1 MKQIKKNG
9 LLWGIVGT
17 IALLVIVAVVVR
29 TPKTCHHV
37 EVIDAGKEA
46 TCFEPGLT
54 DGVHCSICGEVLKE
68 QEIIPA
74 LGHTTNAGI
83 CSRCGE
89 SIGVWT
95 TRNYVDEFNEPTYM
109 RYVTTTSKLTG
120 TFSNT
125 AATNEK
131 LTADIIV
138 DSINVSFILYEYGK
152 YQVKSNLDSSYHIT
166 IKYGTSKR
174 NVIGKLNSDRIEIY
188 GKQDI
193 LSLIHI

>member
-83 CSRCGE
+83 
-89 SIGVWT
+89 
-95 TRNYVDEFNEPTYM
+95 
-109 RYVTTTSKLTG
+109 
-120 TFSNT
+120 
-125 AATNEK
+125 
-131 LTADIIV
+131 
-138 DSINVSFILYEYGK
+138 
-152 YQVKSNLDSSYHIT
+152 
-166 IKYGTSKR
+166 
-174 NVIGKLNSDRIEIY
+174 
-188 GKQDI
+188 
-193 LSLIHI
+193 

>member
-89 SIGVWT
+89 SIGS
-95 TRNYVDEFNEPTYM
+95 P
-109 RYVTTTSKLTG
+109 
-120 TFSNT
+120 
-125 AATNEK
+125 
-131 LTADIIV
+131 
-138 DSINVSFILYEYGK
+138 VSG
-152 YQVKSNLDSSYHIT
+152 S
-166 IKYGTSKR
+166 
-174 NVIGKLNSDRIEIY
+174 
-188 GKQDI
+188 
-193 LSLIHI
+193 